1 MTWNATINDDLLV
14 KYLLDE
20 ATVAERK
27 EVEQWLIADASNQK
41 YLDDFKLIIEKSH
54 PDSHREAIDNDEKDY
69 AALGRLHA
77 RMEREKLQAPTRSLF
92 TRTRAIAAV
101 LIIVVAS
108 WLAYTLLSQN
118 KSINLQSRDAVLTQN
133 LPDGSTII
141 LNKQSSFTYPAKF
154 KGDTRTVK
162 LNGEAFFTVTANKAK
177 PFIIEA
183 NDVTVQV
190 VGTSFNVKSSK
201 GQTQVVVETG
211 IVKVTRLE
219 KSITLLPGEKVNI
232 TSNSDILAKETN
244 KGKLYN
250 YYYSNELVCDETPL
264 RELVAILNEKF
275 GVDIVIVNPQLEDLP
290 ISTTFKNNSLN
301 EVLTVIHETFKVNVE
316 HKGNQILLK

>member
-27 EVEQWLIADASNQK
+27 EVEQWLVADASNQK

-54 PDSHREAIDNDEKDY
+54 PDSHWEPIGNDEKDY

-77 RMEREKLQAPTRSLF
+77 RMEREKLQVPTRSLF

-264 RELVAILNEKF
+264 GELVAILNEKF

-316 HKGNQILLK
+316 QKGNQILLK